1 MKEVQK
7 GAKKDAALDELC
19 KRYQNRGMKY
29 NSSPEYARQESNE
42 VHTRTIA
49 PSSYRVT
56 GGAQEN
62 IERYKSGEHNGQKY
76 MTDGDFVEYYNKYRD
91 YTPGPNVQ
99 FDTTVVLQKI
109 DRDRYEK
116 GRKDKK
122 EDPDIAR
129 KEMKRRLE
137 KEAETKSVKLGRT
150 VTVRE
155 GNVEKKITK
164 TQDGYLIREKSKG
177 IVGYAEQ
184 KPKPRAKERIIK
196 VSEEWVPL
204 EDRKNEK
211 CLEGK
216 KTKIPT
222 SLIIAIIC
230 ITISLMLIVGSSVIL
245 AGAKSEQSLIRGE
258 IESLSENR
266 KLLSKKL
273 EDKNREADIESF
285 AKDQLG
291 MIDQDYV
298 SVKYIKNDIQD
309 GLQVSESGSQ
319 DLWSSIID
327 AIFPFLR

>member
-7 GAKKDAALDELC
+7 SVKNDAALDELY
-19 KRYQNRGMKY
+19 KRYQNRGMNY
-29 NSSPEYARQESNE
+29 SASPEYAKQESKE
-42 VHTRTIA
+42 VLTRTIA

-56 GGAQEN
+56 GGAGED

-99 FDTTVVLQKI
+99 FDSTVVLQKI

-116 GRKDKK
+116 GRK
-122 EDPDIAR
+122 EGVGSPDAAR
-129 KEMKRRLE
+129 KEIKRRLE
-137 KEAETKSVKLGRT
+137 KEAEKKSVKLGRT

-155 GNVEKKITK
+155 GGVEKKITK

-177 IVGYAEQ
+177 VVGYTEQ
-184 KPKPRAKERIIK
+184 KPKPSAREKIK
-196 VSEEWVPL
+196 KASDEWVPI
-204 EDRKNEK
+204 EERKKEK

-216 KTKIPT
+216 KTRIPT
-222 SLIIAIIC
+222 SLIIAIVC
-230 ITISLMLIVGSSVIL
+230 ITLSLMLIVGSSVIL
-245 AGAKSEQSLIRGE
+245 AGAKSEQSTLVGE

-266 KLLSKKL
+266 RLLSEKL
-273 EDKNREADIESF
+273 EEKNREAEIESF

-298 SVKYIKNDIQD
+298 SVKYIKSDIQD
-309 GLQVSESGSQ
+309 GLKVNSDGSA

-327 AIFPFLR
+327 AILPFLR